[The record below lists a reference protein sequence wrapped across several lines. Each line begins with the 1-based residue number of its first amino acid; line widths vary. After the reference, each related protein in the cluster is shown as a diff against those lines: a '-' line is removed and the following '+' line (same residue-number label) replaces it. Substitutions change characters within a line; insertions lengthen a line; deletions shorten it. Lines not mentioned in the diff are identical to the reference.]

1 MSFKGRNCHST
12 YCHPEQREGSLLGTV
27 LDA

>member
-1 MSFKGRNCHST
+1 MSFKGRKCHST
-12 YCHPEQREGSLLGTV
+12 HCHPEQREGSLLGTV